1 MRRRRRRGVSAQDP
15 GAPEEVARASTVRK
29 FRAKLAGPIRFTLY
43 DGNAGPQTKSS
54 QSVQV
59 YKKPVNL
66 GFLVNSETRHRGS
79 EQPKLGPPFLVNE
92 SETR

>member
-15 GAPEEVARASTVRK
+15 GAPEEVARASTVQNFGRTAPE
-29 FRAKLAGPIRFTLY
+29 RHSGP
-43 DGNAGPQTKSS
+43 GNAGPQTKSS

-66 GFLVNSETRHRGS
+66 GFLVNSETRHRGCA
-79 EQPKLGPPFLVNE
+79 FLVNE

>member
-29 FRAKLAGPIRFTLY
+29 FRANSGPWKLPGTE
-43 DGNAGPQTKSS
+43 GPQIKSS
-54 QSVQV
+54 QSVQ
-59 YKKPVNL
+59 YR
-66 GFLVNSETRHRGS
+66 FTRS
-79 EQPKLGPPFLVNE
+79 QKTFEPPFLVNE